1 MGILFLIVDNFFNL
15 FFLNSS
21 KMAKIRATIQEIAKT
36 DVNILITGESGS
48 GKEVV
53 SRAIHEYSDRCG
65 KPLVKVNCAA
75 IPKNLLESELFGFEK
90 GAFTGAQVKK
100 PGKFELAHNGT
111 IVLNEIGD
119 IDFSI
124 QAKLL
129 QVLQDGVFFRLGGD
143 KEVQVKACVI
153 TTTGNHL
160 EEKVTAGS
168 FREDLYYR
176 INVVNIDIPPLRDRK
191 EQIIPLSRYYLDL
204 YQTQYKRSVGSLS
217 PGLFQ
222 AFLKYPWPGNIREL
236 ENTIKGLVLF
246 NNEETTLKKLSVQAS
261 EATPDDPSDLSPPVS
276 SWGFPDTDPFNLK
289 EATKRAVKQAE
300 KEIIFSTLTKTNWN
314 RKLSSKLLQV
324 SYKALLYKIKQYQ
337 LDDSRSST
345 RPKGN
350 DPQDSREVET

>member
-1 MGILFLIVDNFFNL
+1 MGFFFLIVDNFFNL

-21 KMAKIRATIQEIAKT
+21 KMAKIRAIIQEIAKT
-36 DVNILITGESGS
+36 DVNILIKGESGS

-53 SRAIHEYSDRCG
+53 SRAIHAYSDRSE

-90 GAFTGAQVKK
+90 GAFTGAQVNKS
-100 PGKFELAHNGT
+100 GKFELAHNGT

-129 QVLQDGVFFRLGGD
+129 QVLQDGVFYRLGGD
-143 KEVQVKACVI
+143 KEIQVKAGVI

-160 EEKVTAGS
+160 EEKVAEGS

-176 INVVNIDIPPLRDRK
+176 INVVNIHLPPLRDRK

-204 YQTQYKRSVGSLS
+204 YQTKYKRSVGSLS
-217 PGLFQ
+217 PGLVKALQ
-222 AFLKYPWPGNIREL
+222 NYPWPGNIREL

-246 NNEETTLKKLSVQAS
+246 NNDETTLKKLSVQALGV
-261 EATPDDPSDLSPPVS
+261 TQDDPVDPSRPVS
-276 SWGFPDTDPFNLK
+276 SWGFPGTDPFNLK
-289 EATKRAVKQAE
+289 EATKRAVEQAE
-300 KEIIFSTLTKTNWN
+300 KEIILSTLTKTNWN

-324 SYKALLYKIKQYQ
+324 SYKALLYKIQRYQ
-337 LDDSRSST
+337 LDDSRSSAK
-345 RPKGN
+345 PKRY
-350 DPQDSREVET
+350 DHRDSREVEI

>member
-1 MGILFLIVDNFFNL
+1 MDNFFDL
-15 FFLNSS
+15 FFLNSA
-21 KMAKIRATIQEIAKT
+21 KMAKIRAIIQKIAKT
-36 DVNILITGESGS
+36 DVNILVEGESGS
-48 GKEVV
+48 GKEAV
-53 SRAIHEYSDRCG
+53 SRVIHAFSDRSE
-65 KPLVKVNCAA
+65 KPLVRVNCAA

-90 GAFTGAQVKK
+90 GAFTGAQMNKA
-100 PGKFELAHNGT
+100 GKFELAHHGT
-111 IVLNEIGD
+111 MVLNEIGD

-160 EEKVTAGS
+160 EEKVADGS
-168 FREDLYYR
+168 FREDLFYR
-176 INVVNIDIPPLRDRK
+176 INVVNIHLPPLRDRK

-204 YQTQYKRSVGSLS
+204 YQKKYKRSVGFLS
-217 PGLFQ
+217 PGL
-222 AFLKYPWPGNIREL
+222 LKALRNYSWPGNIREL

-246 NNEETTLKKLSVQAS
+246 NNEETTLKNLSVQTS
-261 EATPDDPSDLSPPVS
+261 DATQAKPVDFSRPVS
-276 SWGFPDTDPFNLK
+276 SWGFSDSDPFNLK

-300 KEIIFSTLTKTNWN
+300 KEIIFSTLTQTNWN

-324 SYKALLYKIKQYQ
+324 SYKALLYKIQQYQ

-345 RPKGN
+345 GPKSN
-350 DPQDSREVET
+350 DHQDSREVEI